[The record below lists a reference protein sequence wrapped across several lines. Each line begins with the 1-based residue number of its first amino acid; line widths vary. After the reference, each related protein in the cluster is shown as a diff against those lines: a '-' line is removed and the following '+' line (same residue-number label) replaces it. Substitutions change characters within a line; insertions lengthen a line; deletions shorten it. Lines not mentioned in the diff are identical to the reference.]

1 MPSLLVAVTNYDFHR
16 NADALKATFERH
28 FPTLLID
35 ATSPRPPKTTDITVP
50 NTYYP
55 GLWNE
60 AVKQAINGDYEWL
73 LFIASDVQLQRS
85 LRLAECIADACATPE
100 LGLWGPAVT
109 RESRCASKVMVWRNI
124 RSMRPC
130 CYVEGFCFMAR
141 THLLKQ
147 QHPLPA
153 WNKSGWG
160 VDVVTA
166 LLATRAEY
174 KVCVDDRVL
183 VHHPKARVQHQ
194 IERDPA
200 YADLQ
205 RYCAEYGL
213 NDENLKAFFYPDYL
227 RAMEVGLDS

>member
-1 MPSLLVAVTNYDFHR
+1 MSPLLVAVTNYDFRR
-16 NADALKATFERH
+16 NAEVLKATFERH

-60 AVKQAINGDYEWL
+60 AVKQAIDGNYEWL
-73 LFIASDVQLQRS
+73 LFIASDVQLQRAM
-85 LRLAECIADACATPE
+85 RLADCITEACATPD

-109 RESRCASKVMVWRNI
+109 RESRCASKVMVWRNT
-124 RSMRPC
+124 RAMRPC

-141 THLLKQ
+141 TSLLQ
-147 QHPLPA
+147 QQYPLPA

-166 LLATRAEY
+166 LLASRADY
-174 KVCVDDRVL
+174 KVCVDDRIV
-183 VHHPKARVQHQ
+183 VYHPKARVNHQ

-200 YADLQ
+200 HADLR
-205 RYCAEYGL
+205 RYCAKYGL
-213 NDENLKAFFYPDYL
+213 KGEDLKAFFYLDYL
-227 RAMEVGLDS
+227 RTIEAGLDS